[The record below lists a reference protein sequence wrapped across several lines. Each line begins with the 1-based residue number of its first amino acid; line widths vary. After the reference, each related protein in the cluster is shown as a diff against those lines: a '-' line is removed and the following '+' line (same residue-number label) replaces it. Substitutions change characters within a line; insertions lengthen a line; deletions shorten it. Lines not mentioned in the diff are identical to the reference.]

1 MFLYNKVWFYLILI
15 IERGLSKMYSDYDNI
30 YKDEKRV
37 EKLTAK
43 INDVSKIF
51 NDELNEKCAS
61 IGITPATRKILSY
74 LSSDDPVNQLYIVN
88 KTKLK
93 APTISVSLSR
103 LEKKGII
110 KRQVCDI
117 DMRNVD
123 VCLSEKGQE
132 INDQIKA
139 FSNEIDKK
147 MMKDITQEEIDSC
160 LKVLDKLQK
169 NILGDEY
176 YFFYE

>member
-1 MFLYNKVWFYLILI
+1 MEGAYNRMYQD
-15 IERGLSKMYSDYDNI
+15 ENKMYE
-30 YKDEKRV
+30 DEKRV

-43 INDVSKIF
+43 INDVSKVF
-51 NDELNEKCAS
+51 NDELNEKCAG
-61 IGITPATRKILSY
+61 IGITPATRRILHY

-123 VCLSEKGQE
+123 VLLSEKGQE
-132 INDQIKA
+132 IDDQIRA
-139 FSNEIDKK
+139 FSDDIDER
-147 MMKDITQEEIDSC
+147 MMKGITQEEIDYC
-160 LKVLDKLQK
+160 INVLDKLQR

-176 YFFYE
+176 YFFYD

>member
-37 EKLTAK
+37 EKLTSK

-132 INDQIKA
+132 IDDQIKA